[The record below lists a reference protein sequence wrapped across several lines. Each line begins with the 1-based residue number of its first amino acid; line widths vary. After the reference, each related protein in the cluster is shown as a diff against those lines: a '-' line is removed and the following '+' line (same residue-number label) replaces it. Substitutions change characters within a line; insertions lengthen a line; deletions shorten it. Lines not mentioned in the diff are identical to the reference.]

1 MPYKPNDLLATYFNS
16 NGLALTPQ
24 VEQQLQQ
31 LAPSSANIAL
41 YRDMIL
47 TVLRM
52 AQDDRNRWNAKI
64 TLQTLR
70 ELENAFRVL
79 ERYKGR
85 RKVTVFGSA
94 RTPIE
99 HPLYALARELGAAL
113 TRSDLMT
120 ITGAGGGIMA
130 AAHEGAGREHSLGFN
145 ITLPFEQHANAT
157 VDGTEQLLPFHFFFV
172 RKLFFV
178 KEADA
183 LVLCPGGFGTLD
195 EALEVLTLIQTGKSP
210 LVPVVLL
217 DAPGGSFWQD
227 ALDFIRKQLEA
238 NRYILPSDLKLL
250 RLVYSADEAV
260 DEINRFYAN
269 FHSSRWLKNLFV
281 IRLHHPLSADALGQ
295 AQAQFADLC
304 LSGGFHQ
311 QVPTDEGHDEP
322 QFSHLTR
329 LAFTFNGRHHGRL
342 RELIDYLNTP
352 QHWDKPTARQ
362 PALDESHASSSLKV
376 T

>member
-16 NGLALTPQ
+16 NGLALTSQ

-31 LAPSSANIAL
+31 LAPNSANTAL

-217 DAPGGSFWQD
+217 DAPDGSFWQD
-227 ALDFIRKQLEA
+227 ALDFIRKQLEG

-260 DEINRFYAN
+260 GEINRFYAN

-281 IRLHHPLSADALGQ
+281 IRLHHPLSAAALGQ

-304 LSGGFHQ
+304 LSGDFHQ
-311 QVPTDEGHDEP
+311 QVPNDESQDEP
-322 QFSHLTR
+322 QFSHLTT

-342 RELIDYLNTP
+342 RELINYLNTP

-362 PALDESHASSSLKV
+362 PALDESHASGSLKV